1 MLGFNTT
8 SNNMYINQNYGYGQS
23 VMNPYQQQSLL
34 FTGDQYAKWQ
44 QQQQQQQ
51 QSLLFTGDQP
61 YRLQQTSYDP
71 NYMILSMLNSI
82 LPTMLG
88 LITNQ
93 RPVQQP
99 VIQQPPIIQQPQQSS
114 SSGFLQQLIMML
126 LQNILGSGSA
136 TTGLT
141 PVEVYNEDVEVSAWG
156 DPHFAING
164 QQAFDFQGKNEGLYK
179 MLDNSDIALNAK
191 FAGGGEGAATIIKDQ
206 NLEFKQAGIN
216 LVSHANGTF
225 EILQDGK
232 EIADETTYNKDEKVI
247 ELLKEK
253 DISISKEGNVLTAKH
268 GKRSL
273 SQKLNGGN
281 IDNVKDVLMKG
292 DEGLLTQTVGAID
305 TDKDGTTKLGT
316 DLNKDGKIDE
326 KDDLKYDL
334 KDQFMVHTAA
344 QANSS
349 APITPEI
356 EAAIKKD
363 IEAGIKAGS
372 AVKGFSTEHGYDA
385 RQWNEYLGAKLY
397 TVKEDELLTAK

>member
-1 MLGFNTT
+1 MLGFNTNL
-8 SNNMYINQNYGYGQS
+8 NNMYVNQNYGYGQS
-23 VMNPYQQQSLL
+23 AMNSYPLTGNQYSLWQQ
-34 FTGDQYAKWQ
+34 Q

-61 YRLQQTSYDP
+61 YRQQQTSYDP
-71 NYMILSMLNSI
+71 NFMILSMINSI

-99 VIQQPPIIQQPQQSS
+99 VQTPVIQQPQQSS
-114 SSGFLQQLIMML
+114 SSSFLQQLVLML
-126 LQNILGSGSA
+126 LQNLLGSGSA
-136 TTGLT
+136 TAGLT
-141 PVEVYNEDVEVSAWG
+141 PVEVYDENVEVSAWG

-191 FAGGGEGAATIIKDQ
+191 FTGGGEGAATVINSQ
-206 NLEFKQAGIN
+206 NLEFKEEGIN

-225 EILQDGK
+225 EILQNGK
-232 EIADETTYNKDEKVI
+232 EIADETTYNKDEKII

-253 DISISKEGNVLTAKH
+253 DISISKEGNILTAKH

-273 SQKLNGGN
+273 SQKLNGGY

-292 DEGLLTQTVGAID
+292 DEGLLTQSVGAID
-305 TDKDGTTKLGT
+305 TDKDGVTKLGT

-334 KDQFMVHTAA
+334 KDQFMVHTACEGRSCA
-344 QANSS
+344 T
-349 APITPEI
+349 ITPEI

-397 TVKEDELLTAK
+397 TIKEDELLTAK